1 MSAVIALAA
10 CDQSSALLTPSPS
23 VSAGITTTPPASP
36 AAPGA
41 QPPVASPATSPVPPP
56 NSVCRTP
63 SEHVYHPYRLQV
75 RVPCM
80 TVSGTVNRIK
90 DEPDGDYHVRLY
102 LDPQFS
108 GLINDANNRQQAG
121 DLILE
126 PVCIHAITQA
136 DAVSAC
142 AGYANPLTMPPPYTH
157 VVATGAY
164 VLDTEH
170 GWMELH
176 PLWEIHPG

>member
-1 MSAVIALAA
+1 
-10 CDQSSALLTPSPS
+10 
-23 VSAGITTTPPASP
+23 
-36 AAPGA
+36 
-41 QPPVASPATSPVPPP
+41 
-56 NSVCRTP
+56 
-63 SEHVYHPYRLQV
+63 
-75 RVPCM
+75 M

-102 LDPQFS
+102 LDPQYAA
-108 GLINDANNRQQAG
+108 LINDANVRLQAG

-136 DAVSAC
+136 DAMSAC
-142 AGYANPLTMPPPYTH
+142 AGYANPLSMPPPYTH

-164 VLDTEH
+164 VLDVDH

-176 PLWEIHPG
+176 PLWDIHPG

>member
-1 MSAVIALAA
+1 MTVLAMLGLAA
-10 CDQSSALLTPSPS
+10 CTGSSALTGPSPS
-23 VSAGITTTPPASP
+23 TSVASSSSSSPTASGAGSGTPS
-36 AAPGA
+36 
-41 QPPVASPATSPVPPP
+41 PVASPSSPAA
-56 NSVCRTP
+56 SVCRNP
-63 SEHVYHPYRLQV
+63 SEHVYNPYRLEL
-75 RVPCM
+75 RNPCM
-80 TVSGTVNRIK
+80 TVTGVIDRIK
-90 DEPDGDYHVRLY
+90 DEADGDYHVRLH

-108 GLINDANNRQQAG
+108 GLINDANIRQQAG